1 MNRVGTADTFS
12 PMLKTIASN
21 FLAAGARRA
30 IRQAVNQADEWRT
43 VLHLARLRRRMYS
56 TPPGANATGRVLHYT
71 VRMNNGPSFY
81 ILYKDIFIKRIYHFE
96 AQRADPLI
104 LDCGSNIGMSILY
117 FKHVYPKARL
127 IGFEPDPAIF
137 PYLQENIACNRLEGV
152 KLVKA
157 AVVGREGML
166 DFYSDGRGGSCL
178 AEHLPVGVSKGLQK
192 YEVPCVRLRSYL
204 TEPVDFLKMNIE
216 SAEYEVLKDSADR
229 LRMIREMVLEYHH
242 HPGLPRTLHKI
253 LALLHEQGFEY
264 LINDFDSET
273 NAAVCTPFRLMP
285 ETYYWLLI
293 YARRLD

>member
-1 MNRVGTADTFS
+1 V
-12 PMLKTIASN
+12 LKTIARN
-21 FLAAGARRA
+21 FLPAGARRA

-56 TPPGANATGRVLHYT
+56 ISPGADAAGHVLHYT
-71 VRMNNGPSFY
+71 VRINNGPSFY
-81 ILYKDIFIKRIYHFE
+81 ILYKDIFIQRIYHFQ
-96 AQRADPLI
+96 AQRPDPLI
-104 LDCGSNIGMSILY
+104 LDCGSNTGVSILY

-157 AVVGREGML
+157 AVAGREGML

-178 AEHLPVGVSKGLQK
+178 AEYLPVGASKGLQK
-192 YEVPCVRLRSYL
+192 YEVPCVRLRGYL

-253 LALLHEQGFEY
+253 LALLHDQGFEY
-264 LINDFDSET
+264 LVNDFDSET
-273 NAAVCTPFRLMP
+273 NGAVRPPFRLTP
-285 ETYYWLLI
+285 GTHYWLLI